1 MIEILKIIAAILTPV
16 GVIVTAVASVIL
28 FILRK
33 KDKDATDTVGL
44 RLDDINTKLEVME
57 NVEECLQ
64 TIARKYRL
72 NVTHEQAGKLIEQA
86 YHVAEL
92 NIKCWVCR
100 YIRAGHPEF
109 NTGKWCVDEVVL
121 GAYYSTITRLNPF
134 SYQGDSLNE
143 IVEKGEF
150 EWLNNRLKEVIH
162 KYDDVNDA
170 KERVRNEIA
179 KMVTRALERLGDE
192 EA

>member
-1 MIEILKIIAAILTPV
+1 MDILKFIAT
-16 GVIVTAVASVIL
+16 IVPPIASVIAALVSVVL
-28 FILRK
+28 FLLRR
-33 KDKDATDTVGL
+33 KDKQVRDAFQL

-72 NVTHEQAGKLIEQA
+72 NVTHEQAVSLLEQA

-109 NTGKWCVDEVVL
+109 NKGKWCVDEVVM
-121 GAYYSTITRLNPF
+121 GGFYSVSNRLSSF
-134 SYQGDSLNE
+134 AYQGESLNE
-143 IVEKGEF
+143 LVMKGEF

-162 KYDDVNDA
+162 KYDSVSDA
-170 KERVRNEIA
+170 KERVKSEID
-179 KMVTRALERLGDE
+179 KMVIRAKERLGDE